1 MWIVLTAQ
9 ADLEQVQKSLQGLGL
24 WTKPLTD
31 GDMRGFAIEPWSTS
45 VPLEQ
50 IRNISGVA
58 AVMQEKNK
66 YPLVE
71 EQRNRVFQI
80 GPTEIGGDR
89 APVLMAGPCAA
100 ESQQQVFESAGLV
113 KKAGATFLRGGAF
126 KPRTSPYSFAGHGE
140 EALLWLRHAA
150 DSHDLGLISE
160 VLSEET
166 VDSVAQ
172 CADILQIGSRNM
184 QNFSLLRT
192 VGKTGK
198 PVLLKRGVSASVH
211 EWLMAGEH
219 LLVAGAKHVVFC
231 ERGIQS
237 ADDHTRY
244 LLDLGTVALIRHTL
258 GQPVIVDPSHAVGR
272 RDLIGFLGAAAI
284 QAGAHGLLIE
294 AHPNPQLALSDGAQ
308 ALNGQQ
314 LLTLST
320 EVGIKR

>member
-24 WTKPLTD
+24 WTKPVTD
-31 GDMRGFAIEPWSTS
+31 GDVRGFTIEPWSTS
-45 VPLEQ
+45 VPLDL
-50 IRNISGVA
+50 IRDIPGVA
-58 AVMQEKNK
+58 AVLQEKNAH
-66 YPLVE
+66 PLVE
-71 EQRNRVFQI
+71 KQRNRVFQV
-80 GPTEIGGDR
+80 GPTQIGGDR

-100 ESQQQVFESAGLV
+100 ESQQQVLESAALV

-126 KPRTSPYSFAGHGE
+126 KPRTSPYSFAGHGK
-140 EALLWLRHAA
+140 EALQWLRHAA
-150 DSHDLGLISE
+150 DCHDLGLISE
-160 VLSEET
+160 VLSEDTIEP
-166 VDSVAQ
+166 VAQ
-172 CADILQIGSRNM
+172 HADILQIGSRNM
-184 QNFSLLRT
+184 QNFSLLRSVGET
-192 VGKTGK
+192 GKT
-198 PVLLKRGVSASVH
+198 VLLKRGVGASVH

-219 LLVAGAKHVVFC
+219 LLVAGAKHVLFC

-244 LLDLGTVALIRHTL
+244 LLDLGSVALIRHTL

-294 AHPNPQLALSDGAQ
+294 AHPDPRFALSDGAQ
-308 ALNGQQ
+308 ALNGEQ

-320 EVGIKR
+320 KVGIKR